1 MEEFVPFDAS
11 KHLGEFRQLNIETT
25 TWCFEQLRE
34 NYEIDAESIMEQI
47 AQEYVDEHLD
57 DLRAQVS
64 RRLPISLLFCPFLVN
79 L

>member
-11 KHLGEFRQLNIETT
+11 KHLNEFRQMNIETT
-25 TWCFEQLRE
+25 AWHFEQLRE
-34 NYEIDAESIMEQI
+34 NYEVDAESIMEQI